1 MTTGTQ
7 ERRRDSP
14 QRLSARSH
22 AFFDPR
28 TAVHFDERLDTWQ
41 VFSRW
46 DVLRVLNEKGTF
58 SAGYGLSD
66 EARLRSHPS
75 LAGMWAAEGA
85 RHDDL
90 RAVVAQPFRR
100 TVLARLAREVRDIAS
115 ALLDEVIESGT
126 GRIEVVGTLADHLPS
141 RVICRVLGLDLSYAE
156 RMRTWVEQMSQSTA
170 ATNELP
176 PQPDLVRF
184 FQELI
189 ELRRAAPRD
198 GLVDDLIAAH
208 EAGYLVDGR
217 PMTEWDLVGYFAM
230 MLSAGVDTT
239 ATSIGNAF
247 LFLTEYG
254 CWGQLAHNPEL
265 VPNAIE
271 ETLRWYPAFPGVRRY
286 VLADTEVGGHHV
298 RAGQWVT
305 GWLTSANR
313 DPDKFPDPDRF
324 DIHRRPNPHLSLGY
338 GRHHCLGA
346 PLARL
351 ELRILIEEAA
361 ARLPGL
367 RRDTERPISRREWIV
382 DPLEQLHMVFEPP
395 AGTPPPRRGGPAER
409 S

>member
-1 MTTGTQ
+1 MTTATDAHG
-7 ERRRDSP
+7 DVA
-14 QRLSARSH
+14 QRLPARAD
-22 AFFDPR
+22 AFWDPR
-28 TAVHFDERLDTWQ
+28 TPVHFDERLDTWH
-41 VFSRW
+41 VFSRA
-46 DVLRVLNEKGTF
+46 DVLRVLNEKESF

-66 EARLRSHPS
+66 EDRLRSHPS

-90 RAVVAQPFRR
+90 RTVVAEPFRR
-100 TVLARLAREVRDIAS
+100 TVLERLAREVRDIVS
-115 ALLDEVIESGT
+115 ALLDDVVAAGA
-126 GRIEVVGTLADHLPS
+126 GRIEVVGALADALPS
-141 RVICRVLGLDLSYAE
+141 QVICRLLGLDLSYAE
-156 RMRTWVEQMSQSTA
+156 RMRTWVEEMSQAAS

-189 ELRRAAPRD
+189 DTRRAAPRS
-198 GLVDDLIAAH
+198 GLVDDLIAAQQ
-208 EAGYLVDGR
+208 AGHTVDGR
-217 PMTEWDLVGYFAM
+217 AMSERDLIGYFAM
-230 MLSAGVDTT
+230 LLSAGVDTT

-254 CWGQLAHNPEL
+254 CWERLGRNPEL
-265 VPNAIE
+265 VPHAIE
-271 ETLRWYPAFPGVRRY
+271 ETLRWYPAFPGVRRH
-286 VLADTEVGGHHV
+286 VLADTEFAGQPV

-313 DPDKFPDPDRF
+313 EPDKFPEPDRF
-324 DIHRRPNPHLSLGY
+324 DICRRPNPHLSLGH

-351 ELRILIEEAA
+351 ELRILVEEAT

-367 RRDTERPISRREWIV
+367 RRDAARPLSRREWIV
-382 DPLEQLHMVFEPP
+382 DPLEQLHMTFAPS
-395 AGTPPPRRGGPAER
+395 GGPRPPGSDGRAGR
-409 S
+409 R